1 MDDQTKET
9 PQTIGPAG
17 TERPKVRISSQE
29 LYREETFTD
38 MRVGAIRQLTP
49 VKPNGEFDKNRKI
62 LFIGQTSLV
71 TQHGPLPI
79 QFPIDAKNLQQAL
92 EKFPETME
100 LFVENLIE
108 QAKEMQRQEQSRII
122 VPGSNIVDPKIV
134 LK

>member
-1 MDDQTKET
+1 
-9 PQTIGPAG
+9 
-17 TERPKVRISSQE
+17 
-29 LYREETFTD
+29 